1 MYATPQAQFRSSE
14 RLFRRFLL
22 RLIMGDGSAGY
33 GTGAVVDRLR
43 VVVEDPGEGRP
54 RATWRVLIAGLV
66 MFPLTETVSQLAA
79 GARGLPTPAGIGT
92 VQAACFAVVLVAWA
106 RYIDRRRL
114 GEYGF
119 AATPAWA
126 LDLLAGFAAVLIAWV
141 LWFGVGAALDWTT
154 VKTSPSTPDGSLV
167 LALGGWVVAYGL
179 NAWVQ
184 ETVFQGLVLKNV
196 AEGFRNR
203 GVTARRAVLGALAVT
218 AAYFAV
224 IHGETSLR
232 FLIDLTVAGAVYGA
246 LYVHTGSLAL
256 PVGAHLGANLVSG
269 TVFAPASVV
278 GDRVTVFVVSGG
290 VPGPELL
297 NLAFTRM
304 VLAYLL
310 LLGYLWLRHG
320 EVGVETRI
328 AAWTPR

>member
-1 MYATPQAQFRSSE
+1 
-14 RLFRRFLL
+14 
-22 RLIMGDGSAGY
+22 
-33 GTGAVVDRLR
+33 
-43 VVVEDPGEGRP
+43 
-54 RATWRVLIAGLV
+54 

-79 GARGLPTPAGIGT
+79 AALGLPTPAVIGT

-106 RYIDRRRL
+106 RYIDRRPL

-119 AATPAWA
+119 AATPAWV
-126 LDLLAGFAAVLIAWV
+126 LDLLVGFAAVLVAWV

-154 VKTSPSTPDGSLV
+154 VKTSLSAPDGSLV
-167 LALGGWVVAYGL
+167 LALGGLVVAYGL

-196 AEGFRNR
+196 AEGLRNR
-203 GVTARRAVLGALAVT
+203 GATARRAVLGALAVT

-224 IHGETSLR
+224 IHGETSPR

-256 PVGAHLGANLVSG
+256 PVGAHLGANLVGG
-269 TVFAPASVV
+269 TVFAPASAV

-328 AAWTPR
+328 AA